1 MDQPHLG
8 HKRPRPGLQRL
19 YWCPSCLNLGSRV
32 HLTSRHVFESCPA
45 VEGVRKDLGIT
56 SFINSCLEAGRSRAR
71 AYKNF
76 LLGLDG
82 RNNKVEPKDYLER
95 GASLKELTDAWLESW
110 GQADD

>member
-1 MDQPHLG
+1 
-8 HKRPRPGLQRL
+8 
-19 YWCPSCLNLGSRV
+19 V